1 METTMRKSTVKEK
14 NNDRDTLDT
23 LMDKVL
29 DDIQEVRDLVGAENI
44 DVVLRVGNNRSPSY
58 REVKIPSLAMEI
70 KAKV

>member
-1 METTMRKSTVKEK
+1 METTTRKSTVKEK

-44 DVVLRVGNNRSPSY
+44 DVVLRVGNNSSPSY